1 MLKDKVDRAK
11 VFWSGRSQA
20 VRIPK
25 EYRFDTEE
33 VSIRREGN
41 TVIMEPVQPEETELQ
56 QKWDEV
62 FAALGEPF
70 DDDMVEA
77 ALNRPG
83 PDDFDRLNGDLRL
96 KD

>member
-1 MLKDKVDRAK
+1 MLKDKMDRAK

-25 EYRFDTEE
+25 EYRFDTDE
-33 VSIRREGN
+33 VTIRREGN
-41 TVIMEPVQPEETELQ
+41 TVIMEPVEAEETLRQRE
-56 QKWDEV
+56 WDEI

-83 PDDFDRLNGDLRL
+83 PDDFDRLNCDLRL